1 MDAQVT
7 RRGRALSE
15 RSLLRYFK
23 DMPDPRG
30 VNKLH
35 RLTDLIVIAICAV
48 ICGADGW
55 VQVEQFARAKRKFFR
70 SFLDLDQGIPSH
82 DTFGRVFALLDP
94 DAFERCFMAWSRS
107 LVTSSEGQLV
117 SIDGKALRRSFR
129 HSWET
134 SGMTHLVS
142 AFVSA
147 NQMVFGQLKVEAK
160 SNEITAI
167 PRLLELLGL
176 KGCVITIDA
185 MGCQKA
191 IAHQIVEGG
200 GDYWLGL
207 KGNQSQLHE
216 KVKNL
221 MDEAILEKFAGMRHD
236 FIEQVDGDHG
246 RIEIRRM
253 WCTPEVKWLG
263 KPAEGWSGLGML
275 AAVESIRQ
283 VNGKTSTERRYY
295 IGSRSQATAAE
306 AAGAIRGHWGIEN
319 RLHWCLDVSFDED
332 QSRIRQGNGAEN
344 FSRLRR
350 IALNLLQREKTRKV
364 GIKTKRLVAGWDNDY
379 LLGLLIG

>member
-1 MDAQVT
+1 
-7 RRGRALSE
+7 
-15 RSLLRYFK
+15 
-23 DMPDPRG
+23 
-30 VNKLH
+30 
-35 RLTDLIVIAICAV
+35 
-48 ICGADGW
+48 
-55 VQVEQFARAKRKFFR
+55 
-70 SFLDLDQGIPSH
+70 
-82 DTFGRVFALLDP
+82 
-94 DAFERCFMAWSRS
+94 
-107 LVTSSEGQLV
+107 
-117 SIDGKALRRSFR
+117 
-129 HSWET
+129 
-134 SGMTHLVS
+134 MTHLVS

-263 KPAEGWSGLGML
+263 KPAGGWSGLGML

-306 AAGAIRGHWGIEN
+306 AAGDGFGVGRHRGHLSDPSGSRSFFTNLVEHRRPPEDP
-319 RLHWCLDVSFDED
+319 RLLPRPADANSAGTCSRSSTGGGLDKS
-332 QSRIRQGNGAEN
+332 
-344 FSRLRR
+344 
-350 IALNLLQREKTRKV
+350 V
-364 GIKTKRLVAGWDNDY
+364 GPI
-379 LLGLLIG
+379 